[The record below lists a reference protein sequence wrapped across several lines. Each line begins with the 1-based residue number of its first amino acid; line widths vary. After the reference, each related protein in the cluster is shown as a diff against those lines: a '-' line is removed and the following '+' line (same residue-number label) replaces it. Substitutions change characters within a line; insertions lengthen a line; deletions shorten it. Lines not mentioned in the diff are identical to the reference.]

1 MDYLLRKAKEA
12 EAKLAAEA
20 RAHKAKPAPEV
31 LAPAPAHRS
40 HAVED
45 LVSRHQDAKALL
57 LNCLSLHDAER
68 GQHSSDLLIATS
80 NIKIAAKRANRAN
93 ASSPYLEAVC
103 AAIASD
109 CEQCHQLLQRKRT
122 AQKELDDA
130 AAAKLQAMQVVIQPY
145 PLTAGTY
152 APVTADEVNVI
163 VGLRA
168 VEPDRIALIRSL
180 KGGTLAEFWWVRLP
194 SAAPYIFAGMKT
206 SIVLALLGAIA
217 AEFVGA
223 EAGLGYLM
231 TQLMFKLDTPGVFAI
246 LIILSI
252 IGVTLYM
259 VADWAQRKIV
269 FWDASTV
276 DRWKSR

>member
-1 MDYLLRKAKEA
+1 MNGQRIFRAVGPWLLFLALIGVWEFCVVQFKVSQMVLPPPSDIFTSLVGGFRNNIFQKHLLTTGKEVVFGYVLGVSFGILVGAPIALSRTFETLFYPYLLALQTMPKVA
-12 EAKLAAEA
+12 
-20 RAHKAKPAPEV
+20 
-31 LAPAPAHRS
+31 LAPLMMIWVGFGIES
-40 HAVED
+40 
-45 LVSRHQDAKALL
+45 
-57 LNCLSLHDAER
+57 
-68 GQHSSDLLIATS
+68 
-80 NIKIAAKRANRAN
+80 KIIITMI
-93 ASSPYLEAVC
+93 V
-103 AAIASD
+103 AIF
-109 CEQCHQLLQRKRT
+109 
-122 AQKELDDA
+122 
-130 AAAKLQAMQVVIQPY
+130 
-145 PLTAGTY
+145 
-152 APVTADEVNVI
+152 PVLVNVI